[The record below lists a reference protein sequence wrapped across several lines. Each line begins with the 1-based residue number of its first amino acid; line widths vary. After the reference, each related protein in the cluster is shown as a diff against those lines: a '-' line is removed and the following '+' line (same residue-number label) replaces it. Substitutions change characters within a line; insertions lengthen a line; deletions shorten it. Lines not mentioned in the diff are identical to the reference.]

1 MSRSRSPNQN
11 QSSQLQWRCLHLCSL
26 HDTGRGPAPE
36 YDIREDAVRLHLEA
50 GVPVKLE
57 AEAGGARQSP

>member
-1 MSRSRSPNQN
+1 MHSPP
-11 QSSQLQWRCLHLCSL
+11 SLRGLRLCSL

-36 YDIREDAVRLHLEA
+36 HELCEDAVRLRLEA

-57 AEAGGARQSP
+57 AEAGGLRKYRRN